1 MQPFDPTPDVTT
13 PTDPGPSRHR
23 PHAREATQQQLEP
36 ARRQHVA
43 PVRVSLELDLSPASV
58 QPGYAR
64 KYIDT
69 VELNSTPQRAALKLL
84 TATLR
89 SHRTE
94 LCDGTRIEHEQ
105 QAIQYLL
112 ERIAIGLPSELLDE
126 LMEGVH

>member
-13 PTDPGPSRHR
+13 STEPGLSRHR
-23 PHAREATQQQLEP
+23 PHATATTHLKPEP
-36 ARRQHVA
+36 AQRLHSA
-43 PVRVSLELDLSPASV
+43 PVRVALELDLSPATV

-89 SHRTE
+89 AHRTE

-112 ERIAIGLPSELLDE
+112 EQIAIGLPSELLDE